1 MQWFNRHWIAVKDA
15 LANAIF
21 WETVFSPRSNAAP
34 WSKVMLL
41 VEHSRNIFLASWCFK
56 SLVELLPIKRTMT
69 KHKKQSIQFKSAK
82 NTENHRPR
90 WFLGVSSVNRGQHV
104 EEAHGDT
111 LQNPKPG
118 AVWRAWSHCDTLE
131 MELRKEVTKAIASSI
146 APEPG
151 ERAGRVAGCWMVA
164 GSISCCFEML
174 PMIYRNFSIPLLVG
188 TGWCPGSLAKW
199 VQIIPITMATMV
211 YGNIYIYIIWNIFLF
226 FHILSSSQLTNSY
239 FSEGLKPPTSVYI
252 YIYIL
257 TMVYKPTFTSLLRH
271 HLVYPTI
278 FHVFFWGGTTGECS
292 GVASDRWFRSALW
305 YGLWV
310 PPCHWAET
318 GACGSNASDTCDFNN
333 TNGDFTKDV
342 RT

>member
-34 WSKVMLL
+34 WSKVLLL

-90 WFLGVSSVNRGQHV
+90 WFLGVSSVNQGQHV

-174 PMIYRNFSIPLLVG
+174 PMIYRNFYPIAGWYKLV
-188 TGWCPGSLAKW
+188 PRFVS
-199 VQIIPITMATMV
+199 
-211 YGNIYIYIIWNIFLF
+211 
-226 FHILSSSQLTNSY
+226 
-239 FSEGLKPPTSVYI
+239 
-252 YIYIL
+252 
-257 TMVYKPTFTSLLRH
+257 
-271 HLVYPTI
+271 
-278 FHVFFWGGTTGECS
+278 
-292 GVASDRWFRSALW
+292 
-305 YGLWV
+305 
-310 PPCHWAET
+310 
-318 GACGSNASDTCDFNN
+318 
-333 TNGDFTKDV
+333 
-342 RT
+342 